1 MILLALLLAATAPA
15 ESADPPAMVP
25 PEMQTSAQPPAPIP
39 EEEGPVEPPMRMST
53 LLVFGDDPCP
63 QSTPDE
69 IVVCARIP
77 EEERYRVP
85 KQLRDARRLPANEP
99 WTNTVRQLEY
109 ISRVGTPN
117 SCSPVGSA
125 GQTGCY
131 QQFLRAA
138 RDERAQGDR
147 D

>member
-1 MILLALLLAATAPA
+1 MIALALLLAAAQPA
-15 ESADPPAMVP
+15 DAAEPASMVP
-25 PEMQTSAQPPAPIP
+25 PEMQTDAQPPAPIP
-39 EEEGPVEPPMRMST
+39 EAEGPVQPPMRMST

-63 QSTPDE
+63 TSTPDE

-77 EEERYRVP
+77 ESERYRVP
-85 KQLRDARRLPANEP
+85 KRLRDARKLPANEP

-138 RDERAQGDR
+138 RDEEAQR
-147 D
+147 RRE